1 MMSHNTTNN
10 LTSFT
15 LSSLPSFTL
24 DILKTNE
31 HNTTSQQTEKKTES
45 IPPLPPNC
53 SVLNCC
59 ILEKVSGNQK
69 NTGIFLKTMQVY

>member
-10 LTSFT
+10 LTHFT
-15 LSSLPSFTL
+15 LSLPSFTL

-31 HNTTSQQTEKKTES
+31 HNSTSQQTEKKAER

-69 NTGIFLKTMQVY
+69 NTEGYF